1 MKKENTEGEKLIE
14 RSTYALGKGAS
25 AVFFLLP
32 GRGSAAV
39 RRKRL
44 FSFSVPGIRGMPRQ
58 SRRAFWEGEEGGA
71 ARPFAR
77 LCSVGARAGRGS
89 GTGSEPLKNEMD
101 ILHMG
106 EAGLWA
112 VPPVMTKARL
122 RAKAHA
128 CGEGGMPTEP
138 DGTGPQL
145 RRGEGGAIRTEV
157 MSVRRIPV
165 RRPLIAHGEE
175 VCAGTS
181 VQGGAVFSCS
191 CVGPFLREG
200 DSGVSGA
207 VGHPWQVVLR
217 WRGFPGRRRKR
228 GAFCRRETGRGLRG
242 RRGCAFS
249 GKKPRLRP
257 SGAELRGA

>member
-1 MKKENTEGEKLIE
+1 MPSERALPPFSSSFRGGGAPPCAESACFLSPFREYAARSGRAEGLLGRGKKAERHAPLRTPVFC
-14 RSTYALGKGAS
+14 RSTGRQGIRHRQRTARKWDGYPAHGGSRTLGRPAGDDKGTAPGKGTC
-25 AVFFLLP
+25 V
-32 GRGSAAV
+32 RGGGGPRS
-39 RRKRL
+39 RM
-44 FSFSVPGIRGMPRQ
+44 VPGLSSG
-58 SRRAFWEGEEGGA
+58 
-71 ARPFAR
+71 
-77 LCSVGARAGRGS
+77 AGR
-89 GTGSEPLKNEMD
+89 
-101 ILHMG
+101 
-106 EAGLWA
+106 
-112 VPPVMTKARL
+112 
-122 RAKAHA
+122 
-128 CGEGGMPTEP
+128 
-138 DGTGPQL
+138 
-145 RRGEGGAIRTEV
+145 GAIRTGV

-165 RRPLIAHGEE
+165 RWPLIAHGEE

-181 VQGGAVFSCS
+181 AQGGAVFSCS

-217 WRGFPGRRRKR
+217 WRAFPGRRRKR

>member
-1 MKKENTEGEKLIE
+1 MIE

-32 GRGSAAV
+32 GQGSAAV
-39 RRKRL
+39 RRNRL

-58 SRRAFWEGEEGGA
+58 RRRAFWEGEEGGA
-71 ARPFAR
+71 ARPLDAYVP
-77 LCSVGARAGRGS
+77 SEHKAGRGS
-89 GTGSEPLKNEMD
+89 GTGSEPLGNEMD

-112 VPPVMTKARL
+112 APPVMTKARL
-122 RAKAHA
+122 RANAHA
-128 CGEGGMPTEP
+128 CGEGGGCPRSRMVP
-138 DGTGPQL
+138 GLSSGAG
-145 RRGEGGAIRTEV
+145 RGAIRTGV

-181 VQGGAVFSCS
+181 AQGGAVFSCS

>member
-1 MKKENTEGEKLIE
+1 MPSERALPPFSSSFRGGGAPPCAESACFLSPFREYAARSGRAEGLLGRGKKAERHAPLRTPVFC
-14 RSTYALGKGAS
+14 RSTGRQGIRHRQRTARKWDGYPAHGGGRTLGRPAGDDKGTAPGKGTC
-25 AVFFLLP
+25 V
-32 GRGSAAV
+32 RG
-39 RRKRL
+39 
-44 FSFSVPGIRGMPRQ
+44 G
-58 SRRAFWEGEEGGA
+58 
-71 ARPFAR
+71 
-77 LCSVGARAGRGS
+77 
-89 GTGSEPLKNEMD
+89 
-101 ILHMG
+101 
-106 EAGLWA
+106 
-112 VPPVMTKARL
+112 
-122 RAKAHA
+122 
-128 CGEGGMPTEP
+128 GGMPTEP

-145 RRGEGGAIRTEV
+145 RRGEGGAIRTGV

-228 GAFCRRETGRGLRG
+228 GVFCRRETGRGLRG

>member
-1 MKKENTEGEKLIE
+1 MPSE
-14 RSTYALGKGAS
+14 RALPPFFSSFRGGGAPPCAESACFLSPFREYAAC
-25 AVFFLLP
+25 P
-32 GRGSAAV
+32 GRAEG
-39 RRKRL
+39 L
-44 FSFSVPGIRGMPRQ
+44 F
-58 SRRAFWEGEEGGA
+58 
-71 ARPFAR
+71 
-77 LCSVGARAGRGS
+77 GRG
-89 GTGSEPLKNEMD
+89 KN
-101 ILHMG
+101 LHMG

-145 RRGEGGAIRTEV
+145 RRGEGGAIRTGV